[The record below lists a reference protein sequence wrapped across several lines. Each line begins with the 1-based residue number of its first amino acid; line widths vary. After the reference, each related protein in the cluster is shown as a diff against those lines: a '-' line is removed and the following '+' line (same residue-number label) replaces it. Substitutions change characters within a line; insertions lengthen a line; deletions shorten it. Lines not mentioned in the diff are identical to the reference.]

1 MTASV
6 DVPAQPSRSW
16 WRTPV
21 AALGAVIVAVGL
33 FGTGLNVVIRYSV
46 IQEAGYRFIGT
57 AALGEL
63 IGLGLA
69 IMTTVGAALLWL
81 APRPWR
87 TTAVLGVVP
96 WVVLVCIT
104 WPTLSG
110 LVSPERA
117 EGGTEFTLLV
127 QNLWFEND
135 EADDSVDTLL
145 ERDADV
151 LVIVEYTPAHAA
163 AFARAGVADRYRYRW
178 EQAVADG
185 PGLAIF
191 STLPF
196 SEPSLLPM
204 TLTGVRTELD
214 VHGEEVTLFAV
225 HPVSPSDLYSL
236 PMWQRDLREL
246 AAAVREAGPATV
258 VAGDLNASNGHRR
271 FREVLRAGDL
281 RDAQDVGGGGFVPT
295 WPVGGALPALLRLD
309 HILVGPDIGV
319 AGVSVIGPLGADH
332 RGVEAQLV
340 VPRS

>member
-1 MTASV
+1 MTGSTTRARGRV
-6 DVPAQPSRSW
+6 VL
-16 WRTPV
+16 
-21 AALGAVIVAVGL
+21 AALGATIVALGL
-33 FGTGLNVVIRYSV
+33 FGTGLNLVIRYSV

-57 AALGEL
+57 AALGEF

-69 IMTTVGAALLWL
+69 LMATVGAALLWL

-87 TTAVLGVVP
+87 RAALLAIVP
-96 WVVLVCIT
+96 WVAVVWIS

-110 LVSPERA
+110 LVTPERA
-117 EGGTEFTLLV
+117 DGGTEFTVVV

-135 EADDSVDTLL
+135 EPAHAVDELL
-145 ERDADV
+145 ARDADV

-163 AFARAGVADRYRYRW
+163 AFESAGVAERYRYRW
-178 EQAVADG
+178 EQAVPDG
-185 PGLAIF
+185 PGLAVF
-191 STLPF
+191 STMPF
-196 SEPSLLPM
+196 SEPALLPM
-204 TLTGVRTELD
+204 TLTGVRTVLD
-214 VHGEEVTLFAV
+214 VQGHEVTLFAV

-246 AAAVREAGPATV
+246 AEAIGEAGPATV
-258 VAGDLNASNGHRR
+258 VAGDLNAGSGHRR
-271 FREVLRAGDL
+271 FRELLRAGDL

-295 WPVGGALPALLRLD
+295 WPVGGRVPALLRLD

-319 AGVSVIGPLGADH
+319 VDVVVLGPLGADH

>member
-1 MTASV
+1 MTGS
-6 DVPAQPSRSW
+6 PTRSW
-16 WRTPV
+16 ARVLV
-21 AALGAVIVAVGL
+21 ALLGAATMALGL

-46 IQEAGYRFIGT
+46 VQEAGYRFVAT

-63 IGLGLA
+63 VGLGVAL
-69 IMTTVGAALLWL
+69 ITTLGAGLVWF

-87 TTAVLGVVP
+87 TAAALAVLP
-96 WVVLVCIT
+96 WVVLVGIS

-117 EGGTEFTLLV
+117 EGGSEFTVLV
-127 QNLWFEND
+127 QNLWYDNASPSD
-135 EADDSVDTLL
+135 GVEALL
-145 ERDADV
+145 DRDADV
-151 LVIVEYTPAHAA
+151 LVVVEFTPEHAA
-163 AFARAGVADRYRYRW
+163 AFARGGVTDHYPYRW
-178 EQAVADG
+178 EQPAPRG

-196 SEPSLLPM
+196 SEPELLPM
-204 TLTGVRTELD
+204 TLTGVRTVLD
-214 VHGEEVTLFAV
+214 VQGHDVTLFAA

-246 AAAVREAGPATV
+246 ASAVGEAGPATV
-258 VAGDLNASNGHRR
+258 VAGDLNSDRGHRR
-271 FREVLRAGDL
+271 FRELLRAGDL

-295 WPVGGALPALLRLD
+295 WPVEGPMPAVLRLD

-319 AGVSVIGPLGADH
+319 ADVSVLGPLGSDH
-332 RGVEAQLV
+332 RGVEARLR